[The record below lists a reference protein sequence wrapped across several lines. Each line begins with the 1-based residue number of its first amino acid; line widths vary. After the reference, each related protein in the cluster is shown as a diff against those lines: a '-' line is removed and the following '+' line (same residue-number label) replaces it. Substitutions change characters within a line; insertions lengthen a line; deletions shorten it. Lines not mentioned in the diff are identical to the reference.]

1 MPKTNSKSANIVN
14 TVWWDKAGTVN
25 SKKFTDEH
33 FAPNLGKLIV
43 LAQKEIEKV
52 ICLAACQ
59 KAKTVGKFNRMTIS
73 VKVTPE
79 VEFGIVTK
87 KPEAKKNEG

>member
-1 MPKTNSKSANIVN
+1 MAKKKYATITN
-14 TVWWDKAGTVN
+14 TVWWKQTGTVED
-25 SKKFTDEH
+25 SKFTDEH

-59 KAKTVGKFNRMTIS
+59 KAKTVGKFNRMTVS
-73 VKVTPE
+73 VKVKPE
-79 VEFGIVTK
+79 IEFGIVDTK
-87 KPEAKKNEG
+87 GVK

>member
-1 MPKTNSKSANIVN
+1 MAKKKYATVTN
-14 TVWWDKAGTVN
+14 TVWWDKAGTVEDG
-25 SKKFTDEH
+25 KFTDEH

-79 VEFGIVTK
+79 IEFGIVD
-87 KPEAKKNEG
+87 AKGVK

>member
-1 MPKTNSKSANIVN
+1 MPKTKSKSAKIVN
-14 TVWWDKAGTVN
+14 TVWWDKTGNVN
-25 SKKFTDEH
+25 SRKFTDEH

-59 KAKTVGKFNRMTIS
+59 KAKTVGKFNRMTVS

-79 VEFGIVTK
+79 IEFGIVTK